1 MIDMGANPHVKN
13 YEGTSEYEICS
24 LSGLSNIPPIK
35 SAFFQLHEFNSDMPS
50 AWEYKTGVY
59 NQGHFGRVRGS
70 GGEGTVIAGK
80 WQNQIPAAFKF
91 VEVRDQKYI
100 QSIEDGLNDMNERLS
115 EMTNMQL
122 TSGSAVLKF
131 EGHYR

>member
-13 YEGTSEYEICS
+13 YDGASEYETWS
-24 LSGLSNIPPIK
+24 LSSLSNIPPSK
-35 SAFFQLHEFNSDMPS
+35 SVFFQLRNYNSEMPS

-70 GGEGTVIAGK
+70 GGEGTVIEGL
-80 WQNQIPAAFKF
+80 WQNQTPAAFKF
-91 VEVRDQKYI
+91 VEVRDQKAMKLVK
-100 QSIEDGLNDMNERLS
+100 DGLNDMNERLS
-115 EMTNMQL
+115 EMTNQQL
-122 TSGSAVLKF
+122 TKGTAILKF

>member
-1 MIDMGANPHVKN
+1 MGANPHVIAYDGN
-13 YEGTSEYEICS
+13 SEYDS
-24 LSGLSNIPPIK
+24 WSGLSSLSNIPTIK
-35 SAFFQLHEFNSDMPS
+35 SVFFQIHEFSSDMPS

-59 NQGHFGRVRGS
+59 NQGRFGRVIGS
-70 GGEGTVIAGK
+70 GGEGTVIEGV

-91 VEVRDQKYI
+91 VEVRNQKIFDYVD
-100 QSIEDGLNDMNERLS
+100 DGLNDMNERLS

-122 TSGSAVLKF
+122 TSGSAILKL